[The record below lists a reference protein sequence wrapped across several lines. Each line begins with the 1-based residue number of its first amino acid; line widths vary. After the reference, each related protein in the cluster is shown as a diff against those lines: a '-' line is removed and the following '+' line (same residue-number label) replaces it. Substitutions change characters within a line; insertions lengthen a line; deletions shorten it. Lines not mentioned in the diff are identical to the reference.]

1 MKTDAYKEKIKRNCK
16 KNLLRS
22 LEEDYPEDIQ
32 ANYALS
38 FLRHIHDSEWA
49 VVRWIIRGKIRGWWN
64 LLKLRLPTKKNREL
78 LNFEDDEK

>member
-1 MKTDAYKEKIKRNCK
+1 MKTNAHKESLKRNCK
-16 KNLLRS
+16 KNLIRS
-22 LEEDYPEDIQ
+22 LDEDYPEIIQ

-38 FLRHIHDSEWA
+38 FLRHIHGSEWA
-49 VVRWIIRGKIRGWWN
+49 VVRWIVWGRVKERWN